1 MFLLNMLV
9 VGLVETGP
17 NVFKLELLNDCGDIV
32 EYTMFKETDHGIR
45 SY

>member
-32 EYTMFKETDHGIR
+32 EYTMFKEIDHGIR
-45 SY
+45 PY